1 MNRIAVIGS
10 SNIKSVGHDQLAHT
24 LEIEFINGKV
34 WQYFNFPAE
43 KFVEFM
49 NAESKGKYFDQEI
62 RNQYDS
68 KSVFSPQNRMGLDV
82 RISWDEDQRRNK
94 QVEFTKE
101 TVERALRGLMGQ
113 TYTELSITI
122 R

>member
-1 MNRIAVIGS
+1 
-10 SNIKSVGHDQLAHT
+10 
-24 LEIEFINGKV
+24 
-34 WQYFNFPAE
+34 
-43 KFVEFM
+43 
-49 NAESKGKYFDQEI
+49 
-62 RNQYDS
+62 
-68 KSVFSPQNRMGLDV
+68 MGLDV

-101 TVERALRGLMGQ
+101 TVERALQGLMGQ